1 MPSTTRATLIP
12 PLSQK
17 NAAVDIHP
25 PTIGYRPEEVK
36 MAKRVDHIGI
46 LVSNLDEATRLYQDC
61 FGVRIGKI
69 ETLPGPGVKAA
80 MLSLGDGTNL
90 ELLEPLPG
98 SNMARVLES
107 RGEGLHHI
115 AFEVGDIDSELD
127 HLSGGG
133 IELIDRKARS
143 GLDGMI
149 AFIHPKS
156 LRGVL
161 IELCQ
166 KA

>member
-1 MPSTTRATLIP
+1 
-12 PLSQK
+12 
-17 NAAVDIHP
+17 
-25 PTIGYRPEEVK
+25 

-46 LVSNLDEATRLYQDC
+46 LVSNLDEAIKLYEDC
-61 FGVRIGKI
+61 FGVEIEKI
-69 ETLPGPGVKAA
+69 ETVQEQGVKAA
-80 MLSLGDGTNL
+80 VLALAQGARL

-98 SNMARVLES
+98 SNMAKVLEK

-115 AFEVGDIDSELD
+115 TLEVDDVDKELGRLSERV
-127 HLSGGG
+127 
-133 IELIDRKARS
+133 ELIDKKPRR
-143 GLDGMI
+143 GLEGMV

-166 KA
+166 KI